1 MRKNRHLSPA
11 ALVLVAALAAPA
23 AFAEP
28 IGASAGWIAGWW
40 QGATAWMMEW
50 LPEVGQRSAA
60 SSDED
65 PSSDDGETT
74 PSEDDGFILSLDDEP
89 QSEGGPH
96 WDPDG

>member
-28 IGASAGWIAGWW
+28 IGASAGWIDGWW
-40 QGATAWMMEW
+40 QGTAAWMSEW
-50 LPEVGQRSAA
+50 LPEVGQRIAA
-60 SSDED
+60 SSDEE
-65 PSSDDGETT
+65 PSSDDGEAT
-74 PSEDDGFILSLDDEP
+74 SEDDVSVLSLGVES